1 MDLTLRGKADAFLP
15 EEPVARCARETDFST
30 AIHLHPNKQ
39 QIDPS
44 ASTKFNRCTCSSADF
59 S

>member
-1 MDLTLRGKADAFLP
+1 MDLTLRGKADVFLP

-30 AIHLHPNKQ
+30 AIHLNPNKQ

-44 ASTKFNRCTCSSADF
+44 ASTKFN
-59 S
+59 